1 MAAAAAAA
9 ASAPQQLSD
18 EELFSQLRRYGLSPG
33 PVTESTRP
41 VYLKKL
47 KKLREEEQQQPQTPQ
62 PPPQPHRAGGRGIAA
77 AGSAAASGMAMAVR
91 PGSGDLPY
99 LRTPAGLGRLAA
111 SVPESPLGGSGG
123 AASVPSAGSK
133 VLLGFS
139 SDESDVEASPRDG
152 GGGARRDR
160 AALQYRGLKAPPAP
174 LAAAEVTNSGHSGER
189 RKPHSWWAARRPGAL
204 EAQPPPPADGAAED
218 GDEEVA
224 DGDERD
230 PEAEEPLWASRAVN
244 GSRLLPYSCREHYS
258 DSEEEE
264 EDDDDDVAS
273 GRQVSKD
280 DSSLARHRPR
290 RSHHSKPFSALTA
303 KSGGGR
309 LETSVQGGGG
319 LTMNDRAAAAGS
331 LDWSRTLEEAAA
343 EPGGGCEPVDSSP
356 VPRYR
361 AGAKKLAPLL
371 APPVPDVDSS
381 LESPTGSLLKTNNH
395 IGGGAFGVDPPG
407 VYSNSLPPGAAAA
420 SPAPPSLRINHAN
433 HTGSNHTYLKNAYG
447 KPKLCEPEEELL
459 QQFKREEVSPTGSFS
474 AHYLS
479 MFLLTAACLFFLI
492 LGLTYLGMRGT
503 GVPEDGGLLKNPFDE
518 TFGKIQESERN
529 LVMSTLYKLHDR
541 LAQLAGDHECG
552 SSSQRMLSVQ
562 EAASYLKMHLIFR
575 IAANN
580 VCLKTI
586 DLDPAYEDVFNTS
599 LLWIFKN
606 GKDVGIRCIG
616 YGPEEELTNITD
628 VQFLQSTRPQMSF
641 WCRFRRAFITVAHR
655 LLLLCLGVVMVCVVL
670 RYMKYR
676 WTKEE
681 EETRQMYDMVVKIID
696 VLRSH
701 NEACQENKDLQP
713 YMPIP
718 HVRDSLIQPHD
729 RKKMKKVWD
738 RAVDFLA
745 ANESRVRT
753 ETRRIGGADFLV
765 WRWIQP
771 SASCDKILVIPSKV
785 WQGQAFH
792 LDRRNSPPNSL
803 TPCLKIRN
811 MFDPVME
818 IGDQWHLAIQEAILE
833 KCSDNDGIVHIAV
846 DKNSREG
853 CVYVKCLSPEYAGKA
868 FKALHGSWFDGKLV
882 TVKYLRL
889 DRYHHR
895 FPQALTCNT
904 PLKPSNKHMN
914 SMSHLRLRTGLA
926 NSQGSS

>member
-1 MAAAAAAA
+1 MAAATAASAA

-18 EELFSQLRRYGLSPG
+18 EELFTQLRRYGLSPG

-47 KKLREEEQQQPQTPQ
+47 KKLREEEQQQY
-62 PPPQPHRAGGRGIAA
+62 RSGGRGSKTRNSNNNNTAAATVAA
-77 AGSAAASGMAMAVR
+77 AGPGVR
-91 PGSGDLPY
+91 PVSGDLSY
-99 LRTPAGLGRLAA
+99 LRTPGGVGRITA
-111 SVPESPLGGSGG
+111 SGPESPLAGGPGG
-123 AASVPSAGSK
+123 ASAAPAVGSK

-139 SDESDVEASPRDG
+139 SDESDVEASPRDQAG
-152 GGGARRDR
+152 GGRRDR
-160 AALQYRGLKAPPAP
+160 AALQYRGLRASPAP
-174 LAAAEVTNSGHSGER
+174 LGSSELTTSHPAER
-189 RKPHSWWAARRPGAL
+189 RKPHAWWGTRRAAGPEL
-204 EAQPPPPADGAAED
+204 QSPAGKDGAAEHED
-218 GDEEVA
+218 EQQGDHGEER
-224 DGDERD
+224 E
-230 PEAEEPLWASRAVN
+230 PEAEEPLWASRPVN
-244 GSRLLPYSCREHYS
+244 GSRLLPYSCRENYS

-264 EDDDDDVAS
+264 EEEDEEDDDDDDVVAS
-273 GRQVSKD
+273 ARQVLKD
-280 DSSLARHRPR
+280 DSLSRHRPR
-290 RSHHSKPFSALTA
+290 RSHGKALSSLAA
-303 KSGGGR
+303 KAAGSR
-309 LETSVQGGGG
+309 LETSALGGGG
-319 LTMNDRAAAAGS
+319 LAMNDRAAAAGG
-331 LDWSRTLEEAAA
+331 LDRSRNLAEAAA
-343 EPGGGCEPVDSSP
+343 EPGGGCDAVDSSP
-356 VPRYR
+356 APRYR
-361 AGAKKLAPLL
+361 VNAKKLTPLL
-371 APPVPDVDSS
+371 PPPRTDTDPSLDSC
-381 LESPTGSLLKTNNH
+381 TGSLLKSNNH
-395 IGGGAFGVDPPG
+395 VGGGAFGVDSPK
-407 VYSNSLPPGAAAA
+407 VYSNSLPPGSA
-420 SPAPPSLRINHAN
+420 SSPLRINHAN
-433 HTGSNHTYLKNAYG
+433 HTGSNHTYLKNAYSRP
-447 KPKLCEPEEELL
+447 KPAEPEEELL

-479 MFLLTAACLFFLI
+479 MFLLTAACLFFLV

-503 GVPEDGGLLKNPFDE
+503 GVSEDGGLGIKNPFGE
-518 TFGKIQESERN
+518 TFGKIEESERN
-529 LVMSTLYKLHDR
+529 LIMNSLYKLHDR

-552 SSSQRMLSVQ
+552 SSSQRTLSVQ
-562 EAASYLKMHLIFR
+562 EAAAYLK
-575 IAANN
+575 
-580 VCLKTI
+580 
-586 DLDPAYEDVFNTS
+586 DLGPEYEDIFNTS
-599 LLWIFKN
+599 LQWILEN
-606 GKDVGIRCIG
+606 GKDVGIRCVG
-616 YGPEEELTNITD
+616 YGPKEELTNITD

-641 WCRFRRAFITVAHR
+641 WCRFRRAFITVTHR
-655 LLLLCLGVVMVCVVL
+655 LLLLCFGVAMVGVVL

-681 EETRQMYDMVVKIID
+681 EEARQMYDMVVKIID

-718 HVRDSLIQPHD
+718 HVQDSLIQPHD

-753 ETRRIGGADFLV
+753 ETRRIGGADYLV

-771 SASCDKILVIPSKV
+771 SASCEKILVIPSKV

-833 KCSDNDGIVHIAV
+833 KCSDNEGIVHIAV

-914 SMSHLRLRTGLA
+914 SMSHLRLRSGLA
-926 NSQGSS
+926 SSQGSS

>member
-1 MAAAAAAA
+1 MAAAA

-47 KKLREEEQQQPQTPQ
+47 KKLREEEQQQ
-62 PPPQPHRAGGRGIAA
+62 HRSGGRGTKTRNSNNNNTAAATVAA
-77 AGSAAASGMAMAVR
+77 AGSTVAAAGMGVR
-91 PGSGDLPY
+91 PVSGDLSY
-99 LRTPAGLGRLAA
+99 LRTPGGLGRI
-111 SVPESPLGGSGG
+111 STSGPESPLGGTGG
-123 AASVPSAGSK
+123 ASAAPTAGSK
-133 VLLGFS
+133 VVLGFS
-139 SDESDVEASPRDG
+139 SDESDVEASPRDQAG
-152 GGGARRDR
+152 GGGGRKDR
-160 AALQYRGLKAPPAP
+160 APLQYRGLKPPSAP
-174 LAAAEVTNSGHSGER
+174 LTASEVTNNNSAER
-189 RKPHSWWAARRPGAL
+189 RKPHSWWGARRSAAPELQSPSGR
-204 EAQPPPPADGAAED
+204 DGAAED
-218 GDEEVA
+218 EEQEGE
-224 DGDERD
+224 DGEDRD
-230 PEAEEPLWASRAVN
+230 PEAEEPLWSGRTVN
-244 GSRLLPYSCREHYS
+244 GSRLLPYSCRENYS
-258 DSEEEE
+258 DSEEE
-264 EDDDDDVAS
+264 DDDDVAS
-273 GRQVSKD
+273 SRQVLKD
-280 DSSLARHRPR
+280 DSLSRHRLR
-290 RSHHSKPFSALTA
+290 RGHSKPLSPLPA
-303 KSGGGR
+303 KSAGGR
-309 LETSVQGGGG
+309 LETSVQGRGGIA
-319 LTMNDRAAAAGS
+319 MNDRAAAAGS
-331 LDWSRTLEEAAA
+331 LDRSRNLEEPAAA
-343 EPGGGCEPVDSSP
+343 EQGGGCDPLDSSP
-356 VPRYR
+356 IPRYR
-361 AGAKKLAPLL
+361 VNAKKLAPLL
-371 APPVPDVDSS
+371 PPPLADMDSTLDSS
-381 LESPTGSLLKTNNH
+381 TGSLLKTNNH
-395 IGGGAFGVDPPG
+395 IGGGAFNVDSPRIF
-407 VYSNSLPPGAAAA
+407 SNSLPPGAAVAA
-420 SPAPPSLRINHAN
+420 SGSLRINHSN
-433 HTGSNHTYLKNAYG
+433 HTGSNHTYLKNTYN
-447 KPKLCEPEEELL
+447 KPKLSEPEEELL
-459 QQFKREEVSPTGSFS
+459 QQFKREEVSPTGGFS

-503 GVPEDGGLLKNPFDE
+503 GVTEDGELTIKNPFDE
-518 TFGKIQESERN
+518 TFGKIQ
-529 LVMSTLYKLHDR
+529 
-541 LAQLAGDHECG
+541 
-552 SSSQRMLSVQ
+552 
-562 EAASYLKMHLIFR
+562 
-575 IAANN
+575 
-580 VCLKTI
+580 
-586 DLDPAYEDVFNTS
+586 DLGPEYEDIFNIS
-599 LLWIFKN
+599 LQWIFEN
-606 GKDVGIRCIG
+606 GKDVGIRCVG
-616 YGPEEELTNITD
+616 YDPEEELTDMVD

-641 WCRFRRAFITVAHR
+641 WCRFRRAFITVTHR

-753 ETRRIGGADFLV
+753 ETRRIGGTDFLV

-926 NSQGSS
+926 NSQGGS